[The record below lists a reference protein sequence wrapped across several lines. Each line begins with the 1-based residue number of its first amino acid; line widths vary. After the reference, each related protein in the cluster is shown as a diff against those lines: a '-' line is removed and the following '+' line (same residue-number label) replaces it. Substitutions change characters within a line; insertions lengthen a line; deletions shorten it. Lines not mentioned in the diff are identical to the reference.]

1 MSPTSDN
8 SAPTTTTF
16 LSRKQ
21 SSHATSLFSMAALMR
36 PSVSTSAEMSGIS
49 TAPISNSTGQLPKN
63 TLNLTPHN
71 ISSSSCGD
79 ILPLSGGFNGKGPSS
94 NISDASNSFGNVAG
108 GILAGL
114 QCSGSSAG
122 SSLHNV
128 FK

>member
-8 SAPTTTTF
+8 STSASTTL

-36 PSVSTSAEMSGIS
+36 PSVSSTAELPRISSATTSAANGHLTKDPLSM
-49 TAPISNSTGQLPKN
+49 LP
-63 TLNLTPHN
+63 TN
-71 ISSSSCGD
+71 ISSSGSGD
-79 ILPLSGGFNGKGPSS
+79 MIPVSGGLMSKDPSV
-94 NISDASNSFGNVAG
+94 ISGAANTLGNVAG

-114 QCSGSSAG
+114 QCPSMAG